1 LQTARYFLSLR
12 NEGEVKPIISVD
24 RVRVDYRMTTR
35 RFTGLKEY
43 VLGYLQRQH
52 ESRTFRALS
61 EVSFEIKKGEAV
73 ALLGHN
79 GCGKSTLLKV
89 IAGIIPPTSG
99 KVEAWGRIAPMIEL
113 GAGFDFELS
122 GRENILLSCM
132 LMGLTKSEIQDRIDS
147 IIAFADLGEF
157 IDAPLKNY
165 SSGMAARIGFA
176 CATAVDP
183 DILLVDEVLAVG
195 DTNFTRKCLGR
206 IKELRAKGTTV
217 VLVTHDLHTVKLF
230 CDRGIVMEEGVVRF
244 DGPVIKAVDRFEMIM
259 ESRARKSISAQQV
272 EEEQRRKKLAESSAD
287 QSKPRALVEMSLIQ
301 DFNEVLELDIS
312 RGFEIRFKITM
323 IRADQLIP
331 DMAFGIA
338 LKKGDEVMTG
348 FNNKDLGFSVDCAEF
363 VENEPFMIIYEL
375 REGLP
380 QIEAGIYSLWLGI
393 HDNNISREIF
403 FAKLGDVPVL
413 NSIRGVNRHHY
424 VFDIGKQVTNF
435 SIQA

>member
-1 LQTARYFLSLR
+1 M
-12 NEGEVKPIISVD
+12 KPIISVN

-43 VLGYLQRQH
+43 VLGFLQRQH
-52 ESRTFRALS
+52 ESRTFRALADAN
-61 EVSFEIKKGEAV
+61 FEIRQGEAV

-89 IAGIIPPTSG
+89 IAGIIPPTRG
-99 KVEAWGRIAPMIEL
+99 KVETWGRIAPMIEL

-132 LMGLTKSEIQDRIDS
+132 LMGLTRSEIEARLDS

-165 SSGMAARIGFA
+165 SSGMSARIGFA

-195 DTNFTRKCLGR
+195 DTNFTRKCLTR

-230 CDRGIVMEEGVVRF
+230 CDRGIVLEEGSIKF
-244 DGPVIKAVDRFEMIM
+244 DGTIIKAIDTFEQIM
-259 ESRARKSISAQQV
+259 DARARKSLSA
-272 EEEQRRKKLAESSAD
+272 EQAAEMARRKKLADSSGD
-287 QSKPRALVEMSLIQ
+287 LSKPKASVEMAIIQ
-301 DFNEVLELDIS
+301 DFKQVTELDIS
-312 RGFEIRFKITM
+312 RGFEIQLQVAM
-323 IRADQLIP
+323 QRADHLIP
-331 DMAFGIA
+331 EMAFGIA

-348 FNNKDLGFSVDCAEF
+348 FNNKDLGFTINCQDF
-363 VENEPFMIIYEL
+363 LENDRFLLTYEL
-375 REGLP
+375 SQGLP
-380 QIEAGIYSLWLGI
+380 QIEAGIYGLWLGI
-393 HDNNISREIF
+393 HDNDISREIF
-403 FAKLGDVPVL
+403 FAKLADIPVF
-413 NSIRGVNRHHY
+413 NSLRGVNPHQY
-424 VFDIGKQVTNF
+424 VFDIGDRVTNF
-435 SIQA
+435 SIQV